1 MLTSGETV
9 VSGDQW
15 PIFLYDGYEY
25 DPEDPWKGLFKSN
38 ILIYVS
44 TPPIR
49 ACSGLIFLVSRH
61 SNMCSHLLVWS
72 TKPPQQRDLVMHG
85 SMV

>member
-1 MLTSGETV
+1 MLTSGEMV

-44 TPPIR
+44 TPRIR
-49 ACSGLIFLVSRH
+49 ARSGLIFLVSRH
-61 SNMCSHLLVWS
+61 SNTCSRLLVQS
-72 TKPPQQRDLVMHG
+72 TKPPQQRGLVMHG

>member
-15 PIFLYDGYEY
+15 PIFLYDGYKY
-25 DPEDPWKGLFKSN
+25 DPEDPWNGLFKSN

-44 TPPIR
+44 TPP
-49 ACSGLIFLVSRH
+49 V
-61 SNMCSHLLVWS
+61 
-72 TKPPQQRDLVMHG
+72 
-85 SMV
+85 